1 MDDLKKEDEEKE
13 LSKRKSQ
20 MIDDQDDL
28 PNDIPERDIN
38 PTDDKTNTI
47 PVEDDIHKDEKHH
60 SENPDNEDV

>member
-1 MDDLKKEDEEKE
+1 
-13 LSKRKSQ
+13 
-20 MIDDQDDL
+20 MIDDQEDL